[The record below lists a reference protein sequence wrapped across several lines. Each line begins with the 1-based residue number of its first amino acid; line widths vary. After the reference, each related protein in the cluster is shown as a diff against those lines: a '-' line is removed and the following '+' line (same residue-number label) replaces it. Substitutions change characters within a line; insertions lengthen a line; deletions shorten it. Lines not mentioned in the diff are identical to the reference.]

1 MIKPIQFSS
10 NSPFSAFDT
19 NKTNIKAPE
28 PTVLNK
34 TAEDTVQVANAQTEA
49 APKEKL
55 TYETAKKKVFNVVK
69 GFNTATGTTVGA
81 IKGGIFGGL
90 TLGAVG
96 IIGKNIKEA
105 KSNIWQSF
113 GGIVKDTGKV
123 LAKAFGFIPSII
135 TKSPLQNVKSL
146 TSLPSKFY
154 GKYLKG
160 HKATAAIATVAGLA
174 VLGFNVVKGK
184 VKANRK
190 NADVDH
196 SINQGHIK

>member
-55 TYETAKKKVFNVVK
+55 TFETAKKKVFNVVK
-69 GFNTATGTTVGA
+69 GFNTATGTTAGA

-123 LAKAFGFIPSII
+123 IGKAFGFIPSII

-196 SINQGHIK
+196 SVNQGHIK

>member
-55 TYETAKKKVFNVVK
+55 TFETAKKKVFNVVK
-69 GFNTATGTTVGA
+69 GFNTATGTTAGA

>member
-69 GFNTATGTTVGA
+69 GFNTATGTTAGA

>member
-55 TYETAKKKVFNVVK
+55 TFETAKKKVFNVVK
-69 GFNTATGTTVGA
+69 GFNTATGTTAGA

-196 SINQGHIK
+196 SVNQGHIK

>member
-69 GFNTATGTTVGA
+69 GFNTATGTTAGA

-105 KSNIWQSF
+105 KSNHQSSNNEHP
-113 GGIVKDTGKV
+113 K
-123 LAKAFGFIPSII
+123 
-135 TKSPLQNVKSL
+135 Q
-146 TSLPSKFY
+146 
-154 GKYLKG
+154 
-160 HKATAAIATVAGLA
+160 
-174 VLGFNVVKGK
+174 
-184 VKANRK
+184 
-190 NADVDH
+190 
-196 SINQGHIK
+196 

>member
-69 GFNTATGTTVGA
+69 GFNTATGTTAGA

-160 HKATAAIATVAGLA
+160 LIT
-174 VLGFNVVKGK
+174 GFN
-184 VKANRK
+184 N
-190 NADVDH
+190 
-196 SINQGHIK
+196 

>member
-69 GFNTATGTTVGA
+69 GFNTATGTTAGA

-196 SINQGHIK
+196 SVNQGHIK

>member
-1 MIKPIQFSS
+1 MSIPS
-10 NSPFSAFDT
+10 
-19 NKTNIKAPE
+19 
-28 PTVLNK
+28 
-34 TAEDTVQVANAQTEA
+34 
-49 APKEKL
+49 
-55 TYETAKKKVFNVVK
+55 
-69 GFNTATGTTVGA
+69 
-81 IKGGIFGGL
+81 
-90 TLGAVG
+90 
-96 IIGKNIKEA
+96 
-105 KSNIWQSF
+105 SNIWQSF

-196 SINQGHIK
+196 SVNQGHIK